1 MLKYQTLVPS
11 QIPITLVQPL
21 EVKMEVV
28 FGTPSQ
34 NCIGSGVCMVMHHLP
49 QRYPLYCPHA
59 PALISYQEGQLVF
72 RFLKTDMRRTD
83 AVARF
88 GGSCFEVEE
97 EFRMPR
103 STARRLGMPT
113 EWVRPGVYAIE
124 GNAKEWQLRFDVFEA
139 ADFRKFRKLSNR
151 LV

>member
-1 MLKYQTLVPS
+1 MLKIQTLASPNILIIIIPS
-11 QIPITLVQPL
+11 L

-59 PALISYQEGQLVF
+59 PAIISYEGVQLLF
-72 RFLKTDMRRTD
+72 RFIKTEMKRSD
-83 AVARF
+83 AATRF
-88 GGSCFEVEE
+88 ESPWFVVEE
-97 EFRMPR
+97 EFRMPK
-103 STARRLGMPT
+103 STARRLGMPS

-124 GNAKEWQLRFDVFEA
+124 ETPKEWQLRFYVFGVK
-139 ADFRKFRKLSNR
+139 DHRKKRSATTDI
-151 LV
+151 V